1 MSRSKIIIIGI
12 LVALISIFASSF
24 IQDPKEQQM
33 FKEAFFVEG
42 VYSINDE
49 LITVT
54 FIDSTDKTQSLTLE
68 ILGMRES
75 FQKKFTNTSNFTIL
89 VPFDGLPTYGWKVHP
104 IVIDLYHEQLGHV
117 GVKTEIRTDGEVI
130 PPILRYRLD

>member
-1 MSRSKIIIIGI
+1 MSRGKIIIYSI
-12 LVALISIFASSF
+12 LLAIVVIFASSF
-24 IQDPKEQQM
+24 IQDPQEQQM

-42 VYSINDE
+42 VYSIDDK
-49 LITVT
+49 LITVR

-68 ILGMRES
+68 VLGMRES
-75 FQKKFTNTSNFTIL
+75 FQKKFINTSNFTIQ
-89 VPFDGLPTYGWKVHP
+89 VPFDRLPEYGWKAHP

-117 GVKTEIRTDGEVI
+117 GVKTEIRTDGETI

>member
-1 MSRSKIIIIGI
+1 MSRGKIITIGI
-12 LVALISIFASSF
+12 VIVLISLFASSF
-24 IQDPKEQQM
+24 IQDPQEQQM

-42 VYSINDE
+42 VYSINDK

-54 FIDSTDKTQSLTLE
+54 FTDSTDKTQSLTLE

-75 FQKKFTNTSNFTIL
+75 FQKKFVNTSTFTIQ
-89 VPFDGLPTYGWKVHP
+89 VPFDNLPTYGWKVHP

-117 GVKTEIRTDGEVI
+117 GVKTEIHTDDEEI